1 MENKSHALAAGIFV
15 LLVSAL
21 VVALA
26 LWLTRDTSPQRVYA
40 LSSMDAVTGL
50 QPQASV
56 RFKGVNVGKVTAIGF
71 DPLAPGNVLVQ
82 IEIDEQAPITQSTF
96 ATLGFQGVT
105 GLAFV
110 QLDDTGE
117 SKLALPPGATAPARI
132 PMRPS
137 LLSRLTDQGT
147 GILLQLEESSRR
159 VNRLLESD
167 NQKRLLV
174 AIDEMGQAAGSIKQL
189 ATRADKVLAAQFGP
203 GRLSMPQLVQEAT
216 ATLKTLQATSE
227 RVGESAD
234 EARAS
239 ARAFR
244 QVTERMNEK
253 GGTLDQLASGVDTLS
268 ATGQAVNAATLPR
281 LNRTVDDA
289 ARTARQLSRAVDA
302 VKDNPQALLFG
313 NGRLT
318 PGPGEPGFSATPAK
332 P

>member
-21 VVALA
+21 LVALA
-26 LWLTRDTSPQRVYA
+26 VWLMRDASPQHVYA
-40 LSSMDAVTGL
+40 LSSKDAVTGL
-50 QPQASV
+50 QPQAAV

-71 DPLAPGNVLVQ
+71 DRLSPGNVLIQ

-96 ATLGFQGVT
+96 GTLGFQGVT
-105 GLAFV
+105 GLAFM
-110 QLDDTGE
+110 QLDDSGE
-117 SKLALPPGATAPARI
+117 STVALAPGVASPARI

-137 LLSRLTDQGT
+137 LLSRLSDQGA

-159 VNRLLESD
+159 VNQLLASD
-167 NQKRLLV
+167 NQKRLLA
-174 AIDEMGQAAGSIKQL
+174 AIDEMGQAAASIKHL
-189 ATRADKVLAAQFGP
+189 STRADQVLGAQFGP
-203 GRLSMPQLVQEAT
+203 GRLNMPQLVQEAT

-227 RVGESAD
+227 RVGDSAD

-281 LNRTVDDA
+281 LNRTVDET
-289 ARTARQLSRAVDA
+289 ARTARQLSRTVDA